1 MKLSVHVLASS
12 NGPGSCS
19 NFFYFNFFPP
29 CSGNVS
35 WMHGVRLQPNS
46 DAGSDGEN
54 VAQELLHVSTL
65 QSESARESIQ

>member
-1 MKLSVHVLASS
+1 
-12 NGPGSCS
+12 
-19 NFFYFNFFPP
+19 
-29 CSGNVS
+29 
-35 WMHGVRLQPNS
+35 MHGVRLQPNS